1 MDYYSGISFGA
12 MIMIAFIAIAVFLYG
27 MFLNIKKWSLGSTG
41 YGLEPSNGSI
51 GVFFKTLLA
60 VIKEESPE
68 KGHKQSLLTTL
79 VLDILLQRR
88 ILRRSPLR
96 WFMHITIFVGWM
108 ALFIFSLIMF
118 LFEVIELI
126 GIELPLALHPEVLRD
141 TMAVPNDVFSYIL
154 LVGIII
160 AIVRRLFMP
169 DVRENTIAYDS
180 VFLAGLAIITVSGF
194 VSDWIRIGV
203 FVDYGI
209 PEVASPPAAFFHV
222 IISLLFCIAYIPYS
236 KYMHMIAAPLVLL
249 ANKGGE

>member
-1 MDYYSGISFGA
+1 MDYYSDISFGA
-12 MIMIAFIAIAVFLYG
+12 MMMIAFIAIAVFLYG

-51 GVFFKTLLA
+51 SVFFKTLLA
-60 VIKEESPE
+60 VIKEESPK
-68 KGHKQSLLTTL
+68 KGHEQSLLTTL

-126 GIELPLALHPEVLRD
+126 GIELPLVLHPEVLRD
-141 TMAVPNDVFSYIL
+141 TMAVPNDVFSYVL

-160 AIVRRLFMP
+160 AIARRLFIP

-180 VFLAGLAIITVSGF
+180 IFLGGLTIITISGFISDGIRNAGLWGF
-194 VSDWIRIGV
+194 GFQSDL
-203 FVDYGI
+203 
-209 PEVASPPAAFFHV
+209 APPAAFFHV
-222 IISLLFCIAYIPYS
+222 VISLLFCIAYIPYS
-236 KYMHMIAAPLVLL
+236 KYMHMIAAPLALL